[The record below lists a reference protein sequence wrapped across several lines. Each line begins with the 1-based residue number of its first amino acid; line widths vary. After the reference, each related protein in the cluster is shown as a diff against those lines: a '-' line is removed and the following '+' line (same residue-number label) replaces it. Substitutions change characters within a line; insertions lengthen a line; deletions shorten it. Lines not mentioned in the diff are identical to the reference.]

1 MEGKIISIK
10 VNQLAYNK
18 TENSII
24 SIHCLGGKKYTNN
37 ASLDELYNCLDRST
51 FLGQIRQ

>member
-24 SIHCLGGKKYTNN
+24 SMHCLGGKKYTNI
-37 ASLDELYNCLDRST
+37 ASLDELYNCLDHSP

>member
-24 SIHCLGGKKYTNN
+24 SIHCFGGKKYTNN
-37 ASLDELYNCLDRST
+37 VSLDELYICLDRST

>member
-1 MEGKIISIK
+1 LEGKIISIK
-10 VNQLAYNK
+10 VDQLAYNK

-24 SIHCLGGKKYTNN
+24 LIHCLGGKKYTNN
-37 ASLDELYNCLDRST
+37 ASLDELYNCLDHST